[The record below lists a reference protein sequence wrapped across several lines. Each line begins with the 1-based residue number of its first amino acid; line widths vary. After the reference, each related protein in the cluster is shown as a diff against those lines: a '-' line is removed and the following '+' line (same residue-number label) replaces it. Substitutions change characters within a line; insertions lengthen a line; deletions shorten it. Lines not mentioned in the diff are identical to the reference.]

1 MLLKTAITSFYLFTC
16 SLLKASCDLHTLILA
31 PNCTKQKFRQFK
43 SEIQK
48 KKKKGMLE
56 VFPTAPPLP
65 RGPSAHMVT
74 ATGKHIK
81 YFKVQLACMRCLRRF
96 LCISLLLSVNGHFT
110 ILTFPPRIRW
120 EGLSLRACSFLNRMP
135 FAINEAVAHP

>member
-1 MLLKTAITSFYLFTC
+1 
-16 SLLKASCDLHTLILA
+16 
-31 PNCTKQKFRQFK
+31 
-43 SEIQK
+43 
-48 KKKKGMLE
+48 MLE
-56 VFPTAPPLP
+56 VFPMASPLP

-74 ATGKHIK
+74 STEKHIK
-81 YFKVQLACMRCLRRF
+81 YFKVQLASMGCLRSF

-120 EGLSLRACSFLNRMP
+120 VELSLCVCSFLNRMP